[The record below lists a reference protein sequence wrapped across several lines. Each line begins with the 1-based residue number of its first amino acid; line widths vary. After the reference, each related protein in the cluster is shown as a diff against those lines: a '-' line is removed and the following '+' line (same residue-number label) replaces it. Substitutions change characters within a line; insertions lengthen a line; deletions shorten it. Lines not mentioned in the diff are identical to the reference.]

1 MSVYFY
7 AFKIFELE
15 GIHIMLKRPQTTGQ
29 VLSSQSVYNGPIFKV
44 LQQTIKTPDG
54 LTVHRDLVEH
64 GEAVVMLAMTADR
77 QQVLVNQE
85 YRVGL
90 NGEAIALPTGLI
102 DPGEDLVTAAKREL
116 AEETGY
122 IASDLRLFTS
132 MMASEG
138 FTNERITAVM
148 ATIDPNQR
156 TERHFDQDE
165 FVTTNLVPFTDLV
178 TAVRD
183 GEVTSAQTIAAVS
196 YYLAFIASAQ

>member
-1 MSVYFY
+1 
-7 AFKIFELE
+7 
-15 GIHIMLKRPQTTGQ
+15 MLKRPQTTGQ

-90 NGEAIALPTGLI
+90 NGEAIALPAGLI
-102 DPGEDLVTAAKREL
+102 DPGEDPVTAAKREL

-122 IASDLRLFTS
+122 IASDLRPFTS
-132 MMASEG
+132 MMASEALPM
-138 FTNERITAVM
+138 NVLL
-148 ATIDPNQR
+148 P
-156 TERHFDQDE
+156 
-165 FVTTNLVPFTDLV
+165 
-178 TAVRD
+178 
-183 GEVTSAQTIAAVS
+183 
-196 YYLAFIASAQ
+196 